1 MNTLY
6 TNKYIE
12 IYQQIGDHAKIVLAT
27 SYQDKVSVRT
37 MSFVIM
43 NGLFYF
49 QTDNTFRKYQD
60 IKGNENVGLCLDNIQ
75 IEGICKEIGHPLDHP
90 NFCNLFKKYF
100 LSSYQAYSHLKNERL
115 FIVEPT
121 FIQRWNYVDG
131 KPIIEQLN
139 IHQKQFIQ
147 KEYKND

>member
-75 IEGICKEIGHPLDHP
+75 IEGICKEIGHL
-90 NFCNLFKKYF
+90 
-100 LSSYQAYSHLKNERL
+100 
-115 FIVEPT
+115 
-121 FIQRWNYVDG
+121 
-131 KPIIEQLN
+131 
-139 IHQKQFIQ
+139 
-147 KEYKND
+147 